1 MSFIEE
7 QTIDGI
13 KYSKWRPDYNKNKQ
27 VLEEN
32 NIKTNT
38 QYRKFMVE
46 NADSI
51 IRMNG
56 VIDRVQCSSVDSYH
70 NLPMSKTP
78 HVYST
83 SETHAYDDSDLKND
97 YIDKFTEKANMR
109 ASTF

>member
-13 KYSKWRPDYNKNKQ
+13 KYSKWRPEYNKNVQ

-38 QYRKFMVE
+38 QYRKFMIE

-51 IRMNG
+51 IKMNG
-56 VIDRVQCSSVDSYH
+56 VIDRSFCSSVENYS
-70 NLPMSKTP
+70 NVPMSKTP

-83 SETHAYDDSDLKND
+83 NEEHAYNDSDLKND
-97 YIDKFTEKANMR
+97 YINKFTEKANMR